1 MSQAESEIFVYG
13 TLKRGGANHGQ
24 LAGQT
29 FVAEA
34 ATKPGYRLY
43 ALDGYP
49 GMVEA
54 VGGGGRSIPGEIWR
68 LDAACLARLDAFE
81 GVREG
86 LYRRAE
92 VHLLSPYDEPGIQT
106 YLYLQSTKGRPE
118 LSRWS
123 ATSGRAGP
131 DRVNEENASSA

>member
-13 TLKRGGANHGQ
+13 TLKRGEANHGQ

-29 FVAEA
+29 FVGAA
-34 ATKPGYRLY
+34 ATKAAYRLY

-54 VGGGGRSIPGEIWR
+54 GDGRSIPGEIWR
-68 LDAACLARLDAFE
+68 VDERRLARLDAFE
-81 GVREG
+81 GVPEG

-92 VHLLSPYDEPGIQT
+92 VHLLSPHDRPAIET
-106 YLYLQSTKGRPE
+106 YLYLQSTEGRFE

-123 ATSGRAGP
+123 ATSGRAGHSP
-131 DRVNEENASSA
+131 SSGP